1 VRQRTA
7 SRGFTLLEVVL
18 AVSLT
23 LVLMVAM
30 LTFYRQAADVRAAV
44 VEEAE
49 LIGAERAV
57 MDLMT
62 EQLRGAFVFQFLGQ
76 GMDGGL
82 TQARFST
89 VTLPSR
95 SVWLVQGI
103 TETEE
108 IPPERDLEIVA
119 YRVRY
124 VEDEYG
130 DMVAVGL
137 ERTCQKV
144 LTPRVAEEAEEGEEG
159 EIQATLLTPHL
170 KFIRFQYWD
179 GSAWLESWSGGDLP
193 QAVEIVLGAQPLPE
207 DFEDP
212 FEYPYPTFRRV
223 VFVPAAAQGRS
234 GPMIRGLGGM
244 GGL

>member
-1 VRQRTA
+1 MRQRA
-7 SRGFTLLEVVL
+7 RGRGFTLFEVVL
-18 AVSLT
+18 AVSLA

-57 MDLMT
+57 MDLIT
-62 EQLRGAFVFQFLGQ
+62 KQLRGAFVLRFLGQ
-76 GMDGGL
+76 GLDGAP
-82 TQARFST
+82 QQVKFST

-95 SVWLVQGI
+95 SVWLVQGV
-103 TETEE
+103 TETER
-108 IPPERDLEIVA
+108 IAPERDLQIVG

-130 DMVAVGL
+130 DLVAEGL
-137 ERTCQKV
+137 EQTCQKI
-144 LTPRVAEEAEEGEEG
+144 LTPRVAEEAQEGEEG
-159 EIQATLLTPHL
+159 EIQTALLTPHI
-170 KFIRFQYWD
+170 KFIRLQYWD

-193 QAVEIVLGAQPLPE
+193 QAVEIVLGAEPLPE
-207 DFEDP
+207 DVEDA

-223 VFVPAAAQGRS
+223 VFVPAAARGRS

-244 GGL
+244 GPL

>member
-1 VRQRTA
+1 VTRRRP
-7 SRGFTLLEVVL
+7 SRGFTLFEVVL

-49 LIGAERAV
+49 LISAERAA

-62 EQLRGAFVFQFLGQ
+62 EQLRGAFVFRFLGQ
-76 GMDGGL
+76 GLDGSP
-82 TQARFST
+82 TQVRFAA

-95 SVWLVQGI
+95 STWLVQGVM
-103 TETEE
+103 EVEE

-137 ERTCQKV
+137 ERTCQKI
-144 LTPRVAEEAEEGEEG
+144 LTPRIAEEAEEGEDT
-159 EIQATLLTPHL
+159 EIQATLLTPRI
-170 KFIRFQYWD
+170 KFVRFQFWD

-193 QAVEIVLGAQPLPE
+193 QAVEIVLGAEPLPE
-207 DFEDP
+207 DIEDP

-223 VFVPAAAQGRS
+223 VFIPAAAQGPS
-234 GPMIRGLGGM
+234 GPVIRGLGGM
-244 GGL
+244 GER